1 MGRVLIVFKKLV
13 ITLTL
18 SEKQNVSS
26 ISSSTCLLPS
36 LFTCDLTKQISQ
48 DVNLNI
54 REAYLRSH
62 KEVVCVW
69 GGGRWEERYINVLIV
84 AFIPEA
90 NVLSFLKN

>member
-13 ITLTL
+13 ITL
-18 SEKQNVSS
+18 NVSS